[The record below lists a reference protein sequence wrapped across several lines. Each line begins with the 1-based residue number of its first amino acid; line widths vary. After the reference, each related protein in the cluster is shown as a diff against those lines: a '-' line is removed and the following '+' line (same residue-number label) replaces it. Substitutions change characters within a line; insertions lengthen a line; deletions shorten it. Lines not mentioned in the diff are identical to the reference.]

1 MAVEN
6 TIETEPNFKC
16 GPLVQKNV
24 LGLKMIDIHFKDLQ
38 GMFFN
43 TKNDKPFTRM
53 KQEFRYSAGA
63 MTTWLWSKCT
73 TIQ

>member
-1 MAVEN
+1 
-6 TIETEPNFKC
+6 
-16 GPLVQKNV
+16 
-24 LGLKMIDIHFKDLQ
+24 
-38 GMFFN
+38 MFFN